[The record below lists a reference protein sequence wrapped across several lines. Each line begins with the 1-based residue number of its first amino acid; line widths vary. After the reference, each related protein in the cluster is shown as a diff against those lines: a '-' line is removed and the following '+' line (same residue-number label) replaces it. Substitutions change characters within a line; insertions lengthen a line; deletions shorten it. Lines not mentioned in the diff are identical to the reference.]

1 MCLHRCQC
9 LGSPFITVTL
19 VSASVASRSLN
30 RVLLPMP
37 AGTENAFLVL
47 ADLANAIQIVDDDD
61 DEMEPEEEEEVLEVL
76 QHL

>member
-1 MCLHRCQC
+1 M
-9 LGSPFITVTL
+9 
-19 VSASVASRSLN
+19 
-30 RVLLPMP
+30 LLPMP
-37 AGTENAFLVL
+37 AGTKNAFLVF